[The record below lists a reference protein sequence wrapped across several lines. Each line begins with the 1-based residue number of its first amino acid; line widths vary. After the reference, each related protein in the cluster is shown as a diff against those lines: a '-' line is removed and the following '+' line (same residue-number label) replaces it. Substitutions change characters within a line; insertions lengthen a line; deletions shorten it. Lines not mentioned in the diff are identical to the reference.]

1 MMDYDVADYD
11 LEDYELTEEDMQ
23 QMMELMKAM
32 NG

>member
-1 MMDYDVADYD
+1 MDYDVADYD